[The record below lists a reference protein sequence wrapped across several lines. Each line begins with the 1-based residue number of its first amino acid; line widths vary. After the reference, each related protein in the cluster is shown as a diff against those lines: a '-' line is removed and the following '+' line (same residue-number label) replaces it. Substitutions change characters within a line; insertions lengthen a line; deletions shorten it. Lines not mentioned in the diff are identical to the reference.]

1 MPKELNKVELDSDP
15 NEGLDIIQNEDGSFM
30 LEWDKKDPRWA
41 MLNGLSQAQLEQI
54 ILKGLQ
60 EELGL

>member
-30 LEWDKKDPRWA
+30 LECDKKDPRWA
-41 MLNGLSQAQLEQI
+41 MLNELSQAQLEQI

>member
-1 MPKELNKVELDSDP
+1 MDSDP

-41 MLNGLSQAQLEQI
+41 MLNELSQAQLEQI

>member
-1 MPKELNKVELDSDP
+1 MQDELKKVELDFDP
-15 NEGLDIIQNEDGSFM
+15 NGGLEIKQNEDGSFM
-30 LEWDKKDPRWA
+30 LEWDKNDPRWA